1 MNLFISPLC
10 QLKFELVRST
20 LSYFH
25 KSHALRP
32 INLPVLL
39 SVVLIR
45 DCPAMEQSNREDNS

>member
-1 MNLFISPLC
+1 MNLFISPLF

-20 LSYFH
+20 LSYF
-25 KSHALRP
+25 HALRP